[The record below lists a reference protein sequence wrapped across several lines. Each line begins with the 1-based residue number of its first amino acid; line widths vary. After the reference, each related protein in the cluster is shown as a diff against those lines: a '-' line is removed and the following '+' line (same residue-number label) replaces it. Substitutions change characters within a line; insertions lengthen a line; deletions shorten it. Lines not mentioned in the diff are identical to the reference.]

1 MAEGGVAAM
10 RAIRVH
16 GYGGPEVLTWEEQA
30 TPSPEAGQ
38 ALVRLEAVG
47 VNYIDIYHR
56 TGFYKNPLPFTLG
69 LEGAGVV
76 EGVGA
81 GVSEVRVG
89 DRVAYQGVQGSYAT
103 HALVPAARLVVLP
116 AGLDA
121 RTGAAAMLQ
130 GMTAHYLVHA
140 TYPLKPGETALL
152 HAAAGGVGLLL
163 IQMAKRRGTRV
174 LGTVSTPEKVRLAKE
189 AGADEVIQYTTQ
201 DFETEVKR
209 LTGGRGVQVVYDSV
223 GKTTFEKSLNVLAP
237 RGTLVLFGQAS
248 GPVPP
253 VDLGILAGKGSL
265 YVTRPT
271 LGHYVA
277 TREELLRRAG
287 DVLGWVQAG
296 ELTLR
301 IEHTFPLARAA
312 EAHRAL
318 EGRRTTGKV
327 LLIP

>member
-1 MAEGGVAAM
+1 M
-10 RAIRVH
+10 RVIRVH
-16 GYGGPEVLTWEEQA
+16 QYGGPEVLKWEEQPA
-30 TPSPEAGQ
+30 PKPEAGQ

-56 TGFYKNPLPFTLG
+56 TGLYKNPLPFTLG

-76 EGVGA
+76 EAVGA

-89 DRVAYQGVQGSYAT
+89 ERVAYQGVQGSYAT
-103 HALVPAARLVVLP
+103 HALVPAARLVSLP

-140 TYPLKPGETALL
+140 TYPLKPGETALV
-152 HAAAGGVGLLL
+152 HAAAGGVGRLL
-163 IQMAKRRGTRV
+163 IQMAKRLGARV
-174 LGTVSTPEKVRLAKE
+174 LGTVSTPEKARLAKE

-201 DFETEVKR
+201 DFEAEVKR
-209 LTGGRGVQVVYDSV
+209 LTGGRGVPVVYDSV

-253 VDLGILAGKGSL
+253 VDLGTLAAKGSL

-277 TREELLRRAG
+277 TREELLKRAG
-287 DVLGWVQAG
+287 EVLGWVKSG
-296 ELTLR
+296 ELKLR
-301 IEHTFPLARAA
+301 IEHTFPLAQAA

-327 LLIP
+327 LLLP

>member
-1 MAEGGVAAM
+1 M

-56 TGFYKNPLPFTLG
+56 TGLYKNPLPFTLG

-76 EGVGA
+76 EAVGP

-89 DRVAYQGVQGSYAT
+89 ERVAYQGVQGSYAT
-103 HALVPAARLVVLP
+103 HALVPAARLVALP
-116 AGLDA
+116 ASLDA

-163 IQMAKRRGTRV
+163 IQMAKRRGARV
-174 LGTVSTPEKVRLAKE
+174 LGTVSTPEKARLAKE

-301 IEHTFPLARAA
+301 IEHTFPLARSA

>member
-1 MAEGGVAAM
+1 M

-56 TGFYKNPLPFTLG
+56 TGLYKNPLPFTLG

-76 EGVGA
+76 EAVGP

-89 DRVAYQGVQGSYAT
+89 ERVAYQGVQGSYAT
-103 HALVPAARLVVLP
+103 HALVPAARLVDLP

-163 IQMAKRRGTRV
+163 IQMAKRRGARV
-174 LGTVSTPEKVRLAKE
+174 LGTVSTPEKARLAKE

-223 GKTTFEKSLNVLAP
+223 GKTTFEKSLNVLGP

>member
-1 MAEGGVAAM
+1 M

-16 GYGGPEVLTWEEQA
+16 QYGGPEVLQWEEQA
-30 TPSPEAGQ
+30 TPKPEAGQ

-56 TGFYKNPLPFTLG
+56 TGLYKNPLPFTLG
-69 LEGAGVV
+69 LEASGVV
-76 EGVGA
+76 EAVGA

-89 DRVAYQGVQGSYAT
+89 ERVVYQGIQGSYAT
-103 HALVPAARLVVLP
+103 HALVPAARLVALP

-130 GMTAHYLVHA
+130 GMTAHYLVHD
-140 TYPLKPGETALL
+140 TYRLQPGETILV

-163 IQMAKRRGTRV
+163 IQMAKRRGARV
-174 LGTVSTPEKVRLAKE
+174 LGTVSTPEKARLAKE

-201 DFETEVKR
+201 DFEAEVKR
-209 LTGGRGVQVVYDSV
+209 LTGGRGLQVVYDSV
-223 GKTTFEKSLNVLAP
+223 GKTTFERSLNVLAP

-277 TREELLRRAG
+277 TREELLKRAG
-287 DVLGWVQAG
+287 EVLGWVKSG
-296 ELTLR
+296 GLRLR

-318 EGRRTTGKV
+318 EGRKTTGKV

>member
-1 MAEGGVAAM
+1 M

-16 GYGGPEVLTWEEQA
+16 EFGGPEVLRWEEQA
-30 TPSPEAGQ
+30 TPTPEAGQ
-38 ALVRLEAVG
+38 ARVRLEAVG
-47 VNYIDIYHR
+47 VNYIDTYHR
-56 TGFYKNPLPFTLG
+56 TGLYKNPLPFTLG
-69 LEGAGVV
+69 VEGAGVV
-76 EGVGA
+76 EAVGP

-89 DRVAYQGVQGSYAT
+89 ERVAYQGVQGSYAT
-103 HALVPAARLVVLP
+103 HAIVPAARLVPLP

-121 RTGAAAMLQ
+121 RIGAAALLQ
-130 GMTAHYLVHA
+130 GMTAHYLVHD
-140 TYPLKPGETALL
+140 TYPLKPGETALV

-163 IQMAKRRGTRV
+163 IQLAKRLGARV
-174 LGTVSTPEKVRLAKE
+174 FGTVSTPEKARLAKE

-301 IEHTFPLARAA
+301 IEHTFPPARAA

-318 EGRRTTGKV
+318 EGRKTTGKV

>member
-1 MAEGGVAAM
+1 M

-56 TGFYKNPLPFTLG
+56 TGLYKNPLPFTLG

-76 EGVGA
+76 EAVGP

-89 DRVAYQGVQGSYAT
+89 ERVAYQGVQGSYAT
-103 HALVPAARLVVLP
+103 HALVPAARLVALP

-130 GMTAHYLVHA
+130 GMTAHYLIHA

-163 IQMAKRRGTRV
+163 IQMAKRRGARV
-174 LGTVSTPEKVRLAKE
+174 LGTVSTPEKARLAKE

>member
-1 MAEGGVAAM
+1 M

-56 TGFYKNPLPFTLG
+56 TGLYKNPLPFTLG

-76 EGVGA
+76 EGVGP

-121 RTGAAAMLQ
+121 RTGAATMLQ
-130 GMTAHYLVHA
+130 GMTAHYLVHD

-163 IQMAKRRGTRV
+163 IQMAKRRGARV
-174 LGTVSTPEKVRLAKE
+174 LGTVSTPEKARLAKE

>member
-1 MAEGGVAAM
+1 M

>member
-1 MAEGGVAAM
+1 M

-56 TGFYKNPLPFTLG
+56 TGLYKNPLPFTLG

-163 IQMAKRRGTRV
+163 IQMAKRRGARV
-174 LGTVSTPEKVRLAKE
+174 LGTVSTPEKARLAKE

-301 IEHTFPLARAA
+301 IEHTFPLARSA

>member
-1 MAEGGVAAM
+1 M

-56 TGFYKNPLPFTLG
+56 TGLYKNPLPFTLG

-76 EGVGA
+76 EGVGP

-163 IQMAKRRGTRV
+163 IQMAKRRGARV
-174 LGTVSTPEKVRLAKE
+174 LGTVSTPEKARLAKE

>member
-1 MAEGGVAAM
+1 M
-10 RAIRVH
+10 RVIRVH
-16 GYGGPEVLTWEEQA
+16 QYGGPEVLKWEEQPA
-30 TPSPEAGQ
+30 PKPEAGQ

-56 TGFYKNPLPFTLG
+56 TGLYKNPLPFTLG

-76 EGVGA
+76 EAVGA

-89 DRVAYQGVQGSYAT
+89 ERVAYQGVQGSYAT
-103 HALVPAARLVVLP
+103 HALVPAARLVSLP

-140 TYPLKPGETALL
+140 TYPLKPGETVLL

-163 IQMAKRRGTRV
+163 IQMAKRLGARV
-174 LGTVSTPEKVRLAKE
+174 LGTVSTPEKARLAKE
-189 AGADEVIQYTTQ
+189 AGADEIIQYTTQ
-201 DFETEVKR
+201 DFEAEVKR
-209 LTGGRGVQVVYDSV
+209 LTGGRGVPVVYDSV

-253 VDLGILAGKGSL
+253 LDLGTLAAKGSL

-277 TREELLRRAG
+277 TREDLLKRAG
-287 DVLGWVQAG
+287 EVLGWVKSG
-296 ELTLR
+296 ELKLR
-301 IEHTFPLARAA
+301 IEHTFPLAQAA

-327 LLIP
+327 LLLP

>member
-1 MAEGGVAAM
+1 
-10 RAIRVH
+10 
-16 GYGGPEVLTWEEQA
+16 
-30 TPSPEAGQ
+30 
-38 ALVRLEAVG
+38 
-47 VNYIDIYHR
+47 
-56 TGFYKNPLPFTLG
+56 
-69 LEGAGVV
+69 
-76 EGVGA
+76 
-81 GVSEVRVG
+81 
-89 DRVAYQGVQGSYAT
+89 
-103 HALVPAARLVVLP
+103 
-116 AGLDA
+116 
-121 RTGAAAMLQ
+121 MLQ

-174 LGTVSTPEKVRLAKE
+174 LGTVSTPEKARLAKE

>member
-1 MAEGGVAAM
+1 M

-16 GYGGPEVLTWEEQA
+16 QYGGPEVLKWEEQPA
-30 TPSPEAGQ
+30 PKPEAGQ

-56 TGFYKNPLPFTLG
+56 TGLYKNPLPFTLG

-76 EGVGA
+76 EAVGA

-89 DRVAYQGVQGSYAT
+89 ERVAYQGVQGSYAT
-103 HALVPAARLVVLP
+103 HALVPAARLVSLP

-140 TYPLKPGETALL
+140 TYPLKPGETALV

-163 IQMAKRRGTRV
+163 IQMAKRLGARV
-174 LGTVSTPEKVRLAKE
+174 LGTVSTPEKALLAKE
-189 AGADEVIQYTTQ
+189 AGADEIIQYTTQ
-201 DFETEVKR
+201 DFEAEVKR
-209 LTGGRGVQVVYDSV
+209 LTGGRGAQVVYDSV
-223 GKTTFEKSLNVLAP
+223 GKTTFEQSLNVLAP

-253 VDLGILAGKGSL
+253 VDLGTLAAKGSL

-277 TREELLRRAG
+277 TREELLKRAG
-287 DVLGWVQAG
+287 EVLGWVKSG
-296 ELTLR
+296 ELKLR
-301 IEHTFPLARAA
+301 IEHTFPLAQAA

-327 LLIP
+327 LLLP

>member
-1 MAEGGVAAM
+1 
-10 RAIRVH
+10 
-16 GYGGPEVLTWEEQA
+16 A
-30 TPSPEAGQ
+30 TPKPEAGQ

-56 TGFYKNPLPFTLG
+56 TGLYKNPLPFTLG
-69 LEGAGVV
+69 LEASGVV
-76 EGVGA
+76 EAVGA

-89 DRVAYQGVQGSYAT
+89 ERVAYQGVQGSYAT
-103 HALVPAARLVVLP
+103 HVLVPAARLVALP

-130 GMTAHYLVHA
+130 GMTAHYLVHD
-140 TYPLKPGETALL
+140 TYRLQPGETTLV

-163 IQMAKRRGTRV
+163 IQMAKRRGARV
-174 LGTVSTPEKVRLAKE
+174 LGTVSTPEKARLAKE

-209 LTGGRGVQVVYDSV
+209 LTGGRGAQVVYDSV

-287 DVLGWVQAG
+287 GVLGWVKSG

-318 EGRRTTGKV
+318 EGRKTTGKV

>member
-1 MAEGGVAAM
+1 M

-56 TGFYKNPLPFTLG
+56 TGLYKNPLPFTLG

-76 EGVGA
+76 ETVGP

-89 DRVAYQGVQGSYAT
+89 EWVAYQGVQGSYAT
-103 HALVPAARLVVLP
+103 HALVPAARLVALP

-121 RTGAAAMLQ
+121 RTGAATMLQ
-130 GMTAHYLVHA
+130 GMTAHYLVHD

-163 IQMAKRRGTRV
+163 IQMAKRRGARV
-174 LGTVSTPEKVRLAKE
+174 LGTVSTPEKARLAKE

-223 GKTTFEKSLNVLAP
+223 GKTTFEKSLSVLAP

>member
-1 MAEGGVAAM
+1 M
-10 RAIRVH
+10 RAIRVNQ
-16 GYGGPEVLTWEEQA
+16 YGGPEALAWEEQP
-30 TPSPEAGQ
+30 TPKPEAGQ

-47 VNYIDIYHR
+47 VNYIDIYQR
-56 TGFYKNPLPFTLG
+56 TGLYKVPLPFTLG

-76 EGVGA
+76 EAVGS

-89 DRVAYQGVQGSYAT
+89 ERVAYQGIQGSYAT
-103 HALVPAARLVVLP
+103 HAVVPAARLVALP

-121 RTGAAAMLQ
+121 RIGAAAMLQ
-130 GMTAHYLVHA
+130 GMTAHYLVHD
-140 TYPLKPGETALL
+140 TYPLKPGETALV

-163 IQMAKRRGTRV
+163 IQMAKRLGARV
-174 LGTVSTPEKVRLAKE
+174 LGTVSTPEKARLAKE
-189 AGADEVIQYTTQ
+189 AGADEVIQYTTE
-201 DFETEVKR
+201 DFEAAVKR

-223 GKTTFEKSLNVLAP
+223 GKTTFERSLNVLAP
-237 RGTLVLFGQAS
+237 RGMLVLYGQAS

-287 DVLGWVQAG
+287 QVLGWVRAG
-296 ELTLR
+296 DLKLR
-301 IEHTFPLARAA
+301 IEHTFPLAEAA

-318 EGRRTTGKV
+318 EGRKTTGKV

>member
-1 MAEGGVAAM
+1 M
-10 RAIRVH
+10 RVIRVH
-16 GYGGPEVLTWEEQA
+16 QYGGPEVLKWEEQPA
-30 TPSPEAGQ
+30 PKPEAGQ

-56 TGFYKNPLPFTLG
+56 TGLYKNPLPFTLG

-76 EGVGA
+76 EAVGA

-89 DRVAYQGVQGSYAT
+89 ERVAYQGVQGSYAT
-103 HALVPAARLVVLP
+103 HALVPAARLVSLP

-130 GMTAHYLVHA
+130 GTTAHYLVHA
-140 TYPLKPGETALL
+140 TYPLKPGETALV

-163 IQMAKRRGTRV
+163 IQMAKRLGARV
-174 LGTVSTPEKVRLAKE
+174 LGTVSTPEKALLAKE
-189 AGADEVIQYTTQ
+189 AGADEIIQYTTQ
-201 DFETEVKR
+201 DFEAEVKR
-209 LTGGRGVQVVYDSV
+209 LTGGRGAQVVYDSV
-223 GKTTFEKSLNVLAP
+223 GKTTFEQSLNVLAP

-253 VDLGILAGKGSL
+253 VDLGTLAAKGSL

-271 LGHYVA
+271 LWHYVA
-277 TREELLRRAG
+277 TREELLKRAG
-287 DVLGWVQAG
+287 EVLGWVKSG
-296 ELTLR
+296 ELKLR
-301 IEHTFPLARAA
+301 IEHTFPLAQAA

-327 LLIP
+327 LLLP